1 MGSRITK
8 IFYGNDCLPYK
19 DRDRTVHYPVT
30 GYSFAGSSRV
40 NQLHFYT
47 RDIGGVNTL
56 SWVAIVKLPNGKI
69 LYQLLSDIHLDD
81 EIGEYYVSFDLTSYY
96 TQLKGDL
103 YISLNGC
110 KGQVEI
116 TTDEETDITTIE
128 GEIDSKTIV
137 STGAIKFTIN
147 YAPQRPIGYDFDIDQ
162 YATIINALGN
172 KANVFNTI
180 QIVANIS
187 DIDVDDYNV
196 GQLFYCL
203 TNKEYYQVELYNE
216 YFKRTTQVLLDDKH
230 YLVRYVGA
238 NLRLDQLYA
247 LFGYRL
253 FLFNDVLV
261 QFSEYSSTKTN
272 ITILEFGE
280 QYYYFAEEV
289 SVSQTFE
296 DVYVVENLYAYRK
309 QTQEEHVVYATDN
322 DGYDTEINYGIPAN
336 GNYIVRRDSN
346 GQIKV
351 LLQPSANNDAVSKK
365 YVDDGIATIKA
376 NQFIVVNDVVT
387 YPSLDSF
394 KQNYPNPEEGY
405 IYLYPYK
412 PSETPT
418 FQSGYYQ
425 LIWEGNAWLEI
436 GTTQLDLSNYYTKGQ
451 TDTLLGTKL
460 DKKTNTN
467 TLYGVNGSGNQSQY
481 AFGSNVTN
489 NNIVQRNG
497 NGQVLVPQT
506 PTDNS
511 HSTSKYYVDN
521 LGNTKVDKTSSSEK
535 VYGTDELGAQT
546 TYSVDSDLV
555 GDGSVVRRNDTTG
568 TIVTGTPTAVNHA
581 TTKAYVDTNIAN
593 AISNVYK
600 IKGSATVQQ
609 INLMSI
615 SSLQVGDVYNLLDSG
630 TITAGDLQVFTG
642 DNIVWSGSAWDK
654 LGAEIDW
661 SAYDEKFIA
670 AGFFEVQPYNEDTG
684 EITIVYSTE
693 LYIMSYDGGTGV
705 MTIEAN

>member
-1 MGSRITK
+1 MENRITQ

-162 YATIINALGN
+162 YTNIINALSD

-180 QIVANIS
+180 QVVDNIATL
-187 DIDVDDYNV
+187 DYTNYNA

-203 TNKEYYQVELYNE
+203 TNQEYYYMTE
-216 YFKRTTQVLLDDKH
+216 YGAFVQTLLDSKH
-230 YLVRYVGA
+230 NLNRYIVSGTA
-238 NLRLDQLYA
+238 TLSQLHT
-247 LFGYRL
+247 LFGDRL
-253 FLFNDVLV
+253 VLV
-261 QFSEYSSTKTN
+261 GDYLFQFSSWNTPSGKTN
-272 ITILEFGE
+272 VAAFDLGE
-280 QYYYFAEEV
+280 ETYYFADGILQSETI
-289 SVSQTFE
+289 STFIST
-296 DVYVVENLYAYRK
+296 DYSFRYRK
-309 QTQEEHVVYATDN
+309 QTTDYNVVYVTDN
-322 DGYDTEINYGIPAN
+322 DGDSEIGYSVTVTN
-336 GNYIVRRDSN
+336 GFMVQRDSS

-351 LLQPSANNDAVSKK
+351 PLQPTNNNDATSKK
-365 YVDDGIATIKA
+365 YVDDNIATIKA

-451 TDTLLGTKL
+451 IDTIANGKVDKTSSASKIYGT
-460 DKKTNTN
+460 NA
-467 TLYGVNGSGNQSQY
+467 SGNQTTIS
-481 AFGSNVTN
+481 FTSSNSGSTIPLRN
-489 NNIVQRNG
+489 NDGNIGVA
-497 NGQVLVPQT
+497 LT
-506 PTDNS
+506 PTDNT
-511 HSTSKYYVDN
+511 HSTSKYYVDT
-521 LGNTKVDKTSSSEK
+521 LGGTKVDKTNSSEK

-546 TYSVDSDLV
+546 TYDIDSDLV
-555 GDGSVVRRNDTTG
+555 GDGSVVRRDDTTG

-600 IKGSATVQQ
+600 IKGSKTVAQ
-609 INLMSI
+609 INVLSI
-615 SSLQVGDVYNLLDSG
+615 LSLTVGDVYNLLDSG
-630 TITAGDLQVFTG
+630 TITLGDLQVFTG
-642 DNIVWSGSAWDK
+642 DNIVWTGSAWDK

-670 AGFFEVQPYNEDTG
+670 AGFFEVQPYNENTG

-693 LYIMSYDGGTGV
+693 LYIMSYDGDTGV